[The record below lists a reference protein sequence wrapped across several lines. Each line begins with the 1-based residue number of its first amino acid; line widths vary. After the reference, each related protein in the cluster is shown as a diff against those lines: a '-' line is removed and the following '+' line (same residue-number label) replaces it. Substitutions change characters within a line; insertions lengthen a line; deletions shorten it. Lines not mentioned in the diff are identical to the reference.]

1 MKRMIKRKNL
11 VSKWIGC
18 LFLFAIIF
26 GICQPVHA
34 SNTSLRV
41 AFYPLDGFFE
51 YDDLGN
57 ETGYGVELLDKIS
70 QYTGID
76 FQFVPTDSWESTKR
90 MLLDGEADIRMPA
103 TLPKNPSTT
112 LGYTGTSILDTYN
125 VILTL
130 NERNDLYYQDYDTI
144 QTLKIAVS
152 QNFYD
157 VNNVQSYL
165 DAIGVSTDQLILC
178 ETYEDA
184 RTKLDTGVAD
194 ALITNIMDMDEGMKM
209 LDRFDSTSNYI
220 SMLIDNDDL
229 KTINDAMAQIKL
241 DEPLFLSDLYE
252 EWFPE
257 RTTVPL
263 TITESEYLDSLD
275 EITFAFQ
282 PNEGYLAHERNG
294 TYYGI
299 YVEMAKAVCDKL
311 GVKFRAVSALEDSNE
326 KSAIDVVTGFF
337 YDQNYAQEYNFS
349 LSTPVQDINYYVIQ
363 KKEKKVDAEHC
374 TIAAI
379 KKYRYT
385 SEYLQ
390 KRYSEA
396 DFLYCDT
403 YEQCMKAV
411 ANGKAD
417 MTVIN
422 NYIAEYYLGM
432 YQFSNL
438 SAKLSTDYSHMFCFA
453 AVDQNEV
460 LSSIL
465 SKGLSMITDDEM
477 SQIYIWGQEDR
488 PQSSY
493 IRAALYQSP
502 IAVIAIIS
510 GVLVFAVAFI
520 MLVLF
525 ARKSRTQNEKLGNAL
540 SAKSDFLSRMS
551 HDMRTP
557 MNGILGLSY
566 LMEKETEAEAVKK
579 YIPELRESGKYLLQL
594 INDVLDVNKIET
606 GNLKLRS
613 KVCDEKKLFDSIISM
628 ITPDIKEKN
637 IEFHFNKVNIQWQ
650 YMRLDEQR
658 VKQIFMNLLTNA
670 VKFTPKGGRIDFDME
685 LVSQTKDMVV
695 DKFIIRDNGVGMSKE
710 FLSNMFEPFVQE
722 ERIDTD
728 NSTGT
733 GLGMAIVKQLVDLM
747 GGTISVKSEVDK
759 GTEITLFLN
768 FPLAD
773 MSKVEM
779 DEKEKSGK
787 IEVDKEKTKQFPENL
802 KILMCEDHP
811 LNAKIVIK
819 LLEQKKAVV
828 TWAEDGKAGV
838 HKFAESEPG
847 YYDVILMDIRMPVM
861 TGLEAAK
868 AIRGMN
874 RADAKTVPI
883 IAMTANVY
891 NTDVKASVEAGI
903 DRHLAKPIEPQL
915 LYDTICEYV
924 NERE

>member
-1 MKRMIKRKNL
+1 MIKRKNL

-26 GICQPVHA
+26 GICQSVHA
-34 SNTSLRV
+34 SNTTLRV

-103 TLPKNPSTT
+103 TRPKNPSTT
-112 LGYTGTSILDTYN
+112 LGYSGTSILDTYN

-165 DAIGVSTDQLILC
+165 DGIGVSADQLIQC
-178 ETYEDA
+178 ENYEDA
-184 RTKLDTGVAD
+184 RDKLAAGVAD
-194 ALITNIMDMDEGMKM
+194 ALITNIMDMDDEGMKM

-220 SMLIDNDDL
+220 SMPIGNDNL
-229 KTINDAMAQIKL
+229 NTINDAMAQIKL

-257 RTTVPL
+257 RTIVPL

-282 PNEGYLAHERNG
+282 PNEGYLSHERNG

-299 YVEMAKAVCDKL
+299 YVEMAKAICDKL
-311 GVKFRAVSALEDSNE
+311 GVNFRAVSISPDSNA
-326 KSAIDVVTGFF
+326 KNAIDVYAGFF

-349 LSTPVQDINYYVIQ
+349 LSAPIQDINYYVIQ
-363 KKEKKVDAEHC
+363 KKEKQIDTENC

-379 KKYRYT
+379 KKFRYT

-390 KRYSEA
+390 KQYSNAE
-396 DFLYCDT
+396 FLYCDT
-403 YEQCMKAV
+403 YEECMKAV
-411 ANGKAD
+411 VNGKAD
-417 MTVIN
+417 MTIIN

-453 AVDQNEV
+453 AADQNEV

-465 SKGLSMITDDEM
+465 SKGLSMITDEEM
-477 SQIYIWGQEDR
+477 SQMYIWGQEDR

-493 IRAALYQSP
+493 IQAALYQRP
-502 IAVIAIIS
+502 VAVIAIIS

-525 ARKSRTQNEKLGNAL
+525 AKRSKTQNEKLGKAL
-540 SAKSDFLSRMS
+540 SAKGEFLSRMS

-566 LMEKETEAEAVKK
+566 LMEKETETEAVKK

-606 GNLKLRS
+606 GNLKLRL

-637 IEFHFNKVNIQWQ
+637 IEFHFNKVNIEWQ

-685 LVSQTKDMVV
+685 LVSQTKDMIV

-733 GLGMAIVKQLVDLM
+733 GLGMAIVKQLVELM
-747 GGTISVKSEVDK
+747 GGTISVKSEVDE
-759 GTEITLFLN
+759 GTEITMFLN
-768 FPLAD
+768 FPLANV
-773 MSKVEM
+773 SKAEM
-779 DEKEKSGK
+779 DEKERL
-787 IEVDKEKTKQFPENL
+787 DKVEAYNAGTDLFPENL

-819 LLEQKKAVV
+819 LLEQKNAAV
-828 TWAEDGKAGV
+828 TWVDNGKAGV
-838 HKFAESEPG
+838 DRFVESESG
-847 YYDVILMDIRMPVM
+847 YYDIILMDIRMPVM

-868 AIRGMN
+868 AIRGLN
-874 RADAKTVPI
+874 RADAETIPI

-891 NTDVKASVEAGI
+891 DTDVKASVDAGI

-924 NERE
+924 KERE